1 VKFTRPILTAITIF
15 LPTFYFSCSSPDQE
29 MEKKPTQYT
38 IEQFMNVERVFGSSF
53 SPDESKI
60 LINSKSSGIYN
71 VYEIDVATGTKTQL
85 TSSTS
90 SAIYGRSYFPEDE
103 RIIYT
108 SDQEGN
114 EISHVYLREENGEA
128 TDITPDSIAK
138 SNFGGWN
145 HAKTKFYI
153 SSNKRDPKFFDLYK
167 TTIDSKNG
175 GEAQVFP
182 SEMIYQNNDG
192 MNVSS
197 ISTNERYFALSKPIT
212 TNRTEMYL
220 LDSESGKTINLSL
233 NDSLADYSPQYFD
246 LNDTKLYY
254 LTNEGNEFKYLKS
267 YNLESGEHKT
277 ELKEDWD
284 IWYVYLSQNG
294 KYKVV
299 GINDDAKTVIKVF
312 NEADGTLV
320 ELPEMPAGEI
330 SSVNISDSENLMS
343 FYVSSS
349 KSSSNLFVYNFKTKK
364 LDQLT
369 DTMNPEINQDHLVD
383 GKVIRFKSF
392 DGMEIPA
399 ILYTPKGLAEGEKIP
414 AMLMIH
420 GGPGGQTRLNYTD
433 RIQYFVNHGYAI
445 LAVNNRGSSGY
456 GKTFYAADD
465 LKHGDE
471 DLRDCIESKKYLESL
486 GYIDMDKVGIMG
498 GSYGGYMVMAALAFA
513 PEEFALGVN
522 YFGVTN
528 WLRTLKSI
536 PPWWE
541 SFKNALYQELGN
553 PYTDSL
559 TLYNKSPLFF
569 ANQITKPFIVLQGSN
584 DPRVLK
590 VESDEIVEKARANG
604 VEVEYVLFDDEGH
617 GFSKKENNITASKK
631 VLAFLDKHFKE
642 NKSTSNKK
650 E

>member
-1 VKFTRPILTAITIF
+1 MKSLNPFLALLFTILF
-15 LPTFYFSCSSPDQE
+15 FSCATNEQQT
-29 MEKKPTQYT
+29 EKKPPLYT

-60 LINSKSSGIYN
+60 LMNSKLSGIYN
-71 VYEIDVATGTKTQL
+71 AYEIDIATGTKTQL
-85 TSSTS
+85 TSSTTN
-90 SAIYGRSYFPEDE
+90 AIYGRSYFPEDD

-114 EISHVYLREENGEA
+114 EISHIYLREVNGIS
-128 TDITPDSIAK
+128 TDLTPDSLAK
-138 SNFGGWN
+138 ANYGGWN
-145 HAKTKFYI
+145 HNKTKFYV
-153 SSNKRDPKFFDLYK
+153 SSNKRNPKYFDLY
-167 TTIDSKNG
+167 TTSIENTGSS
-175 GEAQVFP
+175 ESQVFH
-182 SEMIYQNNDG
+182 SEMVYQNDEG
-192 MNVSS
+192 YNVSEV
-197 ISTNERYFALSKPIT
+197 STNERYFALSKSIT

-220 LDSESGKTINLSL
+220 LDSESGETINLSL
-233 NDSLADYSPQYFD
+233 NDSTANYSPQYFN
-246 LNDTKLYY
+246 LEDTRLFY
-254 LTNEGNEFKYLKS
+254 LTNEGNEYMYLKS
-267 YNLESGEHKT
+267 YNLTTGEHKT

-284 IWYVYLSQNG
+284 IFYAYLSHNA
-294 KYKVV
+294 KYRVV
-299 GINDDAKTVIKVF
+299 GINVDAKTVIKVF
-312 NEADGTLV
+312 NVADGSLV
-320 ELPEMPAGEI
+320 KLPEIPAGEI

-349 KSSSNLFVYNFKTKK
+349 KSSSNLFVYNFTTEK
-364 LDQLT
+364 LSQLT
-369 DTMNPEINQDHLVD
+369 DTMNPEINQDDLVD

-399 ILYTPKGLAEGEKIP
+399 ILYTPRGLAEGEKVP
-414 AMLMIH
+414 ALLMIH

-471 DLRDCIESKKYLESL
+471 DLRDCIESKKFLASL
-486 GYIDMDKVGIMG
+486 GYIDVDKIGIMG

-541 SFKNALYQELGN
+541 SYREALYMELGN

-559 TLYNKSPLFF
+559 SLYNKSPLFF

-590 VESDEIVEKARANG
+590 VESDEIVENARANG

-617 GFSKKENNITASKK
+617 GFRKKENNIIASQK
-631 VLAFLDKHFKE
+631 VLEFLDKNFKAE
-642 NKSTSNKK
+642 TEITEEDN
-650 E
+650 

>member
-1 VKFTRPILTAITIF
+1 MKFLKPFLSLTLVIF
-15 LPTFYFSCSSPDQE
+15 IVSCSSTEQQVE
-29 MEKKPTQYT
+29 EKPALYT

-60 LINSKSSGIYN
+60 LINSKLSGIYN
-71 VYEIDVATGTKTQL
+71 AYEIDIATGTKTQL
-85 TSSTS
+85 TTSTTN
-90 SAIYGRSYFPEDE
+90 AIYGQSYFPEDE

-114 EISHVYLREENGEA
+114 EISHIYLREEDGMA
-128 TDITPDSIAK
+128 SDLTPDSLAK

-145 HAKTKFYI
+145 HSKTKFYLL
-153 SSNKRDPKFFDLYK
+153 SNRRDPKYFDLYR
-167 TTIDSKNG
+167 TTIGNSNAR
-175 GEAQVFP
+175 EAEVFH
-182 SEMIYQNNDG
+182 SEMIYQNDQG
-192 MNVSS
+192 LNVSS
-197 ISTNERYFALSKPIT
+197 ISTNERYFALSKSIT
-212 TNRTEMYL
+212 TNRSEMYL
-220 LDSESGKTINLSL
+220 LDSESGESINLSL
-233 NDSLADYSPQYFD
+233 DDATADYSSQYFD
-246 LNDTKLYY
+246 LEDESLYY
-254 LTNEGNEFKYLKS
+254 LTNEGNEFMYLKS
-267 YNLESGEHKT
+267 YNLQSGEHKT

-284 IWYVYLSQNG
+284 IAYAYLSHNG

-312 NEADGTLV
+312 NQEDGSLV
-320 ELPEMPAGEI
+320 KLPEMPAGEI
-330 SSVNISDSENLMS
+330 TSVNISDSENLMS

-349 KSSSNLFVYNFKTKK
+349 KSSSNLYVYNFTTDELK
-364 LDQLT
+364 QLT
-369 DTMNPEINQDHLVD
+369 DTMNPEINQDDLVD

-392 DGMEIPA
+392 DGLEIPA
-399 ILYTPKGLAEGEKIP
+399 ILYTPKGLAEGEKVP
-414 AMLMIH
+414 AMLQIH

-456 GKTFYAADD
+456 GKSFYAADD

-471 DLRDCIESKKYLESL
+471 DLRDCVESKKFLASL
-486 GYIDMDKVGIMG
+486 GYIDMEKVGIMG
-498 GSYGGYMVMAALAFA
+498 GSYGGYMVMAALAFT
-513 PEEFALGVN
+513 PEEFAVGVN

-541 SFKNALYQELGN
+541 SFREALYLELGD

-559 TLYNKSPLFF
+559 ALYNKSPLFF
-569 ANQITKPFIVLQGSN
+569 ANQITKPFIVLQGTN

-590 VESDEIVEKARANG
+590 VESDEIVENARANG

-617 GFSKKENNITASKK
+617 GFRKKENNITASKK
-631 VLAFLDKHFKE
+631 VLEFLDKHFKGDLE
-642 NKSTSNKK
+642 NTGESN
-650 E
+650 

>member
-1 VKFTRPILTAITIF
+1 MKFIKSLLALSLIILIYA
-15 LPTFYFSCSSPDQE
+15 CSSTEQKAE
-29 MEKKPTQYT
+29 EKPALYT
-38 IEQFMNVERVFGSSF
+38 IEQFMNVESVFGSSF

-60 LINSKSSGIYN
+60 LVSSKLSGIYN
-71 VYEIDVATGTKTQL
+71 AYEIDIATGTKTQL
-85 TSSTS
+85 TSSSTN
-90 SAIYGRSYFPEDE
+90 AIYGRSYFPEDE

-114 EISHVYLREENGEA
+114 EISHIYLREENGIT
-128 TDITPDSIAK
+128 TDLTPDSLAK

-145 HAKTKFYI
+145 HSKTKFYVV
-153 SSNKRDPKFFDLYK
+153 SNKRDPKYFDLYK
-167 TTIDSKNG
+167 TTIGDKNTS
-175 GEAQVFP
+175 EADVFH
-182 SEMIYQNNDG
+182 SEMVYQNDEGFNI
-192 MNVSS
+192 SS
-197 ISTNERYFALSKPIT
+197 ISTNERYFALSKSIT

-220 LDSESGKTINLSL
+220 LDSESGESINLSL
-233 NDSLADYSPQYFD
+233 NDSTANYSPQYFD
-246 LNDTKLYY
+246 LEDKNLFY
-254 LTNEGNEFKYLKS
+254 LTNEGNEFMYLKS
-267 YNLESGEHKT
+267 YNLISGEHKT

-284 IWYVYLSQNG
+284 ILYAYLSQNA
-294 KYKVV
+294 KYQVI

-312 NEADGTLV
+312 NQADGSLV
-320 ELPEMPAGEI
+320 KLPDIPAGEI

-343 FYVSSS
+343 FYISSS
-349 KSSSNLFVYNFKTKK
+349 KSSSNLYVYNFTTGK
-364 LDQLT
+364 LSQLT
-369 DTMNPEINQDHLVD
+369 DTMNPEINQDDLVD

-399 ILYTPKGLAEGEKIP
+399 ILYTPKGLAEGEKVP
-414 AMLMIH
+414 ALLQIH

-456 GKTFYAADD
+456 GKSFYAADD

-471 DLRDCIESKKYLESL
+471 DLRDCVESKKFLASL
-486 GYIDMDKVGIMG
+486 GYIDMDRVGIMG
-498 GSYGGYMVMAALAFA
+498 GSYGGYMVMAALAFT

-541 SFKNALYQELGN
+541 SFREALYGELGN

-559 TLYNKSPLFF
+559 ALYNKSPLFF
-569 ANQITKPFIVLQGSN
+569 ANQITKPFIVLQGTN

-590 VESDEIVEKARANG
+590 VESDEIVDNARANG

-617 GFSKKENNITASKK
+617 GFRKKENNITASKK
-631 VLAFLDKHFKE
+631 VLEFLDKHFKDDPE
-642 NKSTSNKK
+642 EVEESN
-650 E
+650 

>member
-1 VKFTRPILTAITIF
+1 MRIL
-15 LPTFYFSCSSPDQE
+15 
-29 MEKKPTQYT
+29 KPTVFILLSTFIITCTSTENQKEAKPSLYS

-60 LINSKSSGIYN
+60 LINSKLSGIYN
-71 VYEIDVATGTKTQL
+71 VYEINIATGTKTQL
-85 TSSTS
+85 TSSAS
-90 SAIYGRSYFPEDE
+90 NAIYGRSYFPEDE

-114 EISHVYLREENGEA
+114 EISHIYLRDENGTA

-145 HAKTKFYI
+145 HTKTKFYV
-153 SSNKRDPKFFDLYK
+153 SSNKRDPKYFDLYT
-167 TTIDSKNG
+167 TTIENKNAS
-175 GEAQVFP
+175 ETQVFP

-192 MNVSS
+192 LNLSS
-197 ISTNERYFALSKPIT
+197 ISTNERYFALSKSIT

-220 LDSESGKTINLSL
+220 LDSESGETVNLSL
-233 NDSLADYSPQYFD
+233 NDTLADYSPQYFNLD
-246 LNDTKLYY
+246 DSKLFY
-254 LTNEGNEFKYLKS
+254 LTNEGNEFMYLRS
-267 YNLESGEHKT
+267 YDLKSGEHKT

-284 IWYVYLSQNG
+284 IWYAYLSQNG

-299 GINDDAKTVIKVF
+299 GINEDAKTVIKVF
-312 NEADGTLV
+312 NQEDGSLV
-320 ELPEMPAGEI
+320 KLPEMPAGEI
-330 SSVNISDSENLMS
+330 TSVNISDSETLMS

-349 KSSSNLFVYNFKTKK
+349 KSSSNLFVYNFKNEELK
-364 LDQLT
+364 QLT
-369 DTMNPEINQDHLVD
+369 DTMNPEINQDDLVD

-399 ILYTPKGLAEGEKIP
+399 ILYTPKGLSEGEKVP

-433 RIQYFVNHGYAI
+433 RLQYFVNHGYAI

-465 LKHGDE
+465 LKHGNE
-471 DLRDCIESKKYLESL
+471 DLRDCIESKKYLASL

-559 TLYNKSPLFF
+559 ALYNKSPLFF
-569 ANQITKPFIVLQGSN
+569 ANDITKPFIVLQGSN

-590 VESDEIVEKARANG
+590 VESDEIVANARANG

-617 GFSKKENNITASKK
+617 GFRKKENNITASKK
-631 VLAFLDKHFKE
+631 VLEFLDKHFKVAKPE
-642 NKSTSNKK
+642 SDKVK
-650 E
+650 

>member
-1 VKFTRPILTAITIF
+1 MNIHK
-15 LPTFYFSCSSPDQE
+15 LPLALVLIIIIVSCSTAEQE
-29 MEKKPTQYT
+29 IEQKPALYS

-53 SPDESKI
+53 SPDETKI
-60 LINSKSSGIYN
+60 LINSKLSGIYN
-71 VYEIDVATGTKTQL
+71 VYEIDIETGTKTQL
-85 TSSTS
+85 TTS
-90 SAIYGRSYFPEDE
+90 PTNAIYGRSYFPNDE

-114 EISHVYLREENGEA
+114 EISHIYLRELNGESI
-128 TDITPDSIAK
+128 DLTPDSLAK

-145 HAKTKFYI
+145 HTKTKFYV
-153 SSNKRDPKFFDLYK
+153 SSNKRDPKYFDLYI
-167 TTIDSKNG
+167 TTIEDLENSEGNI
-175 GEAQVFP
+175 FNT
-182 SEMIYQNNDG
+182 EMIYQNEEG
-192 MNVSS
+192 LNVSS
-197 ISTNERYFALSKPIT
+197 ISTNERYFALSKSIT

-220 LDSESGKTINLSL
+220 LDSETGETLNLSL
-233 NDSLADYSPQYFD
+233 NDTLADYNPQYFD
-246 LNDTKLYY
+246 LEDTKLYY
-254 LTNEGNEFKYLKS
+254 LTNEGNEFMYLRSYDLKS
-267 YNLESGEHKT
+267 GVHKT
-277 ELKEDWD
+277 ELKENWD
-284 IWYVYLSQNG
+284 IQYCYLSQNG

-299 GINDDAKTVIKVF
+299 GINEDAKTVIKVF
-312 NEADGTLV
+312 KVQDGSLV
-320 ELPEMPAGEI
+320 KLPEIPAGEI
-330 SSVNISDSENLMS
+330 SSVNISDSEKMMS

-349 KSSSNLFVYNFKTKK
+349 KSSSNLFVYNFETEK
-364 LDQLT
+364 LSQLT
-369 DTMNPEINQDHLVD
+369 DTMNPEINQDDLVD

-399 ILYTPKGLAEGEKIP
+399 ILYTPKGLKKGEKVP
-414 AMLMIH
+414 AILQIH

-456 GKTFYAADD
+456 GKTFFAADD

-471 DLRDCIESKKYLESL
+471 DLRDCIESKKFLASL
-486 GYIDMDKVGIMG
+486 GYIDMDKIGIMG

-541 SFKNALYQELGN
+541 SFRQALYIELGD

-559 TLYNKSPLFF
+559 ALYNKSPLFF
-569 ANQITKPFIVLQGSN
+569 AHQITKPFIVLQGTN

-590 VESDEIVEKARANG
+590 VESDEIVENARANG

-617 GFSKKENNITASKK
+617 GFRKKENNITASKK
-631 VLAFLDKHFKE
+631 VLEFLDRHFKE
-642 NKSTSNKK
+642 DIKK
-650 E
+650 FNEE

>member
-1 VKFTRPILTAITIF
+1 MRFTKASSLLILAS
-15 LPTFYFSCSSPDQE
+15 LCFSCSTIDKQVE
-29 MEKKPTQYT
+29 TKPALYS

-60 LINSKSSGIYN
+60 LINSKLSGIYN
-71 VYEIDVATGTKTQL
+71 VYEIDIATGTKTQL
-85 TSSTS
+85 TSSTTN
-90 SAIYGRSYFPEDE
+90 AIYGQSYFPEDE

-114 EISHVYLREENGEA
+114 EISHIYLREENGTA
-128 TDITPDSIAK
+128 NDITPDSIAK

-145 HAKTKFYI
+145 HTKTKFYV
-153 SSNKRDPKFFDLYK
+153 SSNKRDPKYFDLYT
-167 TTIDSKNG
+167 TTIESNNAS
-175 GEAQVFP
+175 ETQVFP

-192 MNVSS
+192 LNLSS
-197 ISTNERYFALSKPIT
+197 ISINERYFALSKSIT
-212 TNRTEMYL
+212 TNRTEMHL
-220 LDSESGKTINLSL
+220 LDSESGETINLSL
-233 NDSLADYSPQYFD
+233 NDSTADYNPQYFNLD
-246 LNDTKLYY
+246 DSKLFY
-254 LTNEGNEFKYLKS
+254 LTNEGNEFMYLRSYDLKS
-267 YNLESGEHKT
+267 RDHTT

-284 IWYVYLSQNG
+284 IQYVYLSQNG
-294 KYKVV
+294 TYKVV
-299 GINDDAKTVIKVF
+299 GINEDAKTVIKVF
-312 NEADGTLV
+312 NEKDGSLV
-320 ELPEMPAGEI
+320 KLPEMPAGEI
-330 SSVNISDSENLMS
+330 TSVNISDSENLMS

-349 KSSSNLFVYNFKTKK
+349 KSSSNLFVYNFTTKE
-364 LDQLT
+364 LNQLT
-369 DTMNPEINQDHLVD
+369 DTMNPEINQDDLVD
-383 GKVIRFKSF
+383 GQVIRFKSF

-399 ILYTPKGLAEGEKIP
+399 ILYTPKGLAEGEKVP

-433 RIQYFVNHGYAI
+433 RLQYFVNHGYAI

-465 LKHGDE
+465 LKHGNE
-471 DLRDCIESKKYLESL
+471 DLRDCIESKKYLASL

-498 GSYGGYMVMAALAFA
+498 GSYGGYMVMAALAFT

-541 SFKNALYQELGN
+541 SFREALYQELGN
-553 PYTDSL
+553 PYTDSVA
-559 TLYNKSPLFF
+559 LYNKSPLFF

-590 VESDEIVEKARANG
+590 VESDEIVENARANG

-617 GFSKKENNITASKK
+617 GFRKKENNITASKK
-631 VLAFLDKHFKE
+631 VLEFLDKHFKE
-642 NKSTSNKK
+642 
-650 E
+650 

>member
-1 VKFTRPILTAITIF
+1 MKYRKLQLTVLLSVFI
-15 LPTFYFSCSSPDQE
+15 FSCTTTDKIQDS
-29 MEKKPTQYT
+29 KPTLYS

-60 LINSKSSGIYN
+60 LINSKLSGIYN
-71 VYEIDVATGTKTQL
+71 VYEIDIATGTKTQL

-90 SAIYGRSYFPEDE
+90 NAIYGRSYFPEDE

-108 SDQEGN
+108 SDKEGN
-114 EISHVYLREENGEA
+114 EISHIYIREENGIA
-128 TDITPDSIAK
+128 NDITPDSIAK

-145 HAKTKFYI
+145 HTKTKFYV
-153 SSNKRDPKFFDLYK
+153 SSNKRDPKYFDLYT
-167 TTIDSKNG
+167 TTIESNNA
-175 GEAQVFP
+175 GETQVFP
-182 SEMIYQNNDG
+182 TEMIYQNNDG
-192 MNVSS
+192 LNLSS
-197 ISTNERYFALSKPIT
+197 ISTNERYFALSKSIT

-220 LDSESGKTINLSL
+220 LDSESGETINLSL
-233 NDSLADYSPQYFD
+233 NDSVADYSPQYFD
-246 LNDTKLYY
+246 LDDSKLFY
-254 LTNEGNEFKYLKS
+254 LTNEGNEFMYLRSYDLKS
-267 YNLESGEHKT
+267 GDHTT

-284 IWYVYLSQNG
+284 IRYVYLSQNG
-294 KYKVV
+294 TYKVV
-299 GINDDAKTVIKVF
+299 GINEDAKTVIKVF
-312 NEADGTLV
+312 NENDGSLV
-320 ELPEMPAGEI
+320 KLPEMPAGEI
-330 SSVNISDSENLMS
+330 TSVNISDSENLMS

-349 KSSSNLFVYNFKTKK
+349 KSSSNLFVYNFTAKE
-364 LDQLT
+364 LNQLT
-369 DTMNPEINQDHLVD
+369 NTMNPEINQDDLVD

-399 ILYTPKGLAEGEKIP
+399 ILYTPKGLTKSEKVP
-414 AMLMIH
+414 ALLQIH

-465 LKHGDE
+465 LKHGNE
-471 DLRDCIESKKYLESL
+471 DLRDCIESKKYLASL

-541 SFKNALYQELGN
+541 SFREALYQELGN
-553 PYTDSL
+553 PYTDSVA
-559 TLYNKSPLFF
+559 LYNKSPLFF
-569 ANQITKPFIVLQGSN
+569 ANDITKPFIVLQGSN

-590 VESDEIVEKARANG
+590 VESDEIVENARANG

-617 GFSKKENNITASKK
+617 GFRKKENNITASKK
-631 VLAFLDKHFKE
+631 VLEFLDKHFKGE
-642 NKSTSNKK
+642 EAKK
-650 E
+650 DKEE

>member
-1 VKFTRPILTAITIF
+1 MKFIKVFLALYITASI
-15 LPTFYFSCSSPDQE
+15 FSCSSTDKVVE
-29 MEKKPTQYT
+29 TKPALYT

-53 SPDESKI
+53 SPDETKI
-60 LINSKSSGIYN
+60 LINSKLSGIYN
-71 VYEIDVATGTKTQL
+71 AYEIDIATATKTQL

-90 SAIYGRSYFPEDE
+90 NAVFGRSYFPEDE
-103 RIIYT
+103 RIIFT

-114 EISHVYLREENGEA
+114 EISHIYLREENGSI
-128 TDITPDSIAK
+128 TDLTPDSLAK
-138 SNFGGWN
+138 SNFSGWN
-145 HAKTKFYI
+145 HSRTKFYV
-153 SSNKRDPKFFDLYK
+153 SSNKRDPKYFDLYK
-167 TTIDSKNG
+167 TTISSKSNS
-175 GEAQVFP
+175 ETDVFH
-182 SEMIYQNNDG
+182 SDMVYQNDEG
-192 MNVSS
+192 YNVSS
-197 ISTNERYFALSKPIT
+197 ISTNERYFALSKSIT

-220 LDSESGKTINLSL
+220 LDSESGETINLSL
-233 NDSLADYSPQYFD
+233 TDTTANYNAQYFD
-246 LNDTKLYY
+246 LEDTKLYY
-254 LTNEGNEFKYLKS
+254 LTNEGNEFMYLKS
-267 YNLESGEHKT
+267 YDLKSGEHNT
-277 ELKEDWD
+277 EIKEDWD
-284 IWYVYLSQNG
+284 IAYAYLSQNG

-299 GINDDAKTVIKVF
+299 GINADAKTVIKVI
-312 NEADGTLV
+312 NQNDGSLI
-320 ELPEMPAGEI
+320 ELPGIPDGEI

-349 KSSSNLFVYNFKTKK
+349 KSSSNLFVYNFKSKELK
-364 LDQLT
+364 QLT
-369 DTMNPEINQDHLVD
+369 DTMNPEINQDDLVD

-399 ILYTPKGLAEGEKIP
+399 ILYTPKGLAEGEKVP
-414 AMLMIH
+414 ALLQIH

-433 RIQYFVNHGYAI
+433 RIQYFVNHGYTI

-471 DLRDCIESKKYLESL
+471 DLRDCIESKKYLASL
-486 GYIDMDKVGIMG
+486 GYVDMNKVGIMG

-541 SFKNALYQELGN
+541 SFRQALYTELGN

-559 TLYNKSPLFF
+559 ALYNKSPLFF
-569 ANQITKPFIVLQGSN
+569 ANQITKPFIVLQGTN

-590 VESDEIVEKARANG
+590 IESDEIVDNARANG

-617 GFSKKENNITASKK
+617 GFRKKENNITASKK
-631 VLAFLDKHFKE
+631 VLEFLDRHFKSE
-642 NKSTSNKK
+642 ALPTQ
-650 E
+650 